1 MKKIIFTISIVSA
14 SLFGYSQNVGINTTG
29 ALPDASAGLDI
40 DFTNKGLL
48 VPRVSLT
55 STTDVVTIPI
65 PATSLLVYNTN
76 AAMTGGAVGYWY
88 YDGTQ
93 WVQAL
98 GPAGPAGPAGAAGP
112 AGPQG
117 PQGPQGPAGP
127 AGPTG
132 ATGATGPAGPT
143 GATGAAGPQGPQGPQ
158 GPAGP
163 TGATGATGP
172 QGPQGPMGPSWTLTT
187 PSFNAN
193 GNVIVNGTAGSGGPV
208 TSTQAAWLTTGNA
221 GIAAANFIG
230 PTNAA
235 DFKFRTNN
243 LERMTIE
250 ANGNIGIKTVT
261 PTSMLQMTNGGVNVG
276 ANAMAAYDNLGIDG
290 VSLSG
295 YNQGTTN
302 PYNGIEGITNYG
314 GTANAP
320 AGVFGLAINN
330 SLTHRAIGVRGAA
343 NGRDGIGVYGSR
355 QNTGG
360 TVGWGGLFL
369 NDLGYTGFFGAASDR
384 RLKKDIKP
392 LEGALAIVSKLNP
405 VSYYFDLQKYPNMG
419 LNTEKEYGFI
429 AQEVGEILP
438 EIVREKGLNTNGT
451 VEIKEND
458 LPNDKV
464 EVFSVMDY
472 TRIIPILTQ
481 AIKEQQEI
489 IKSLEKR
496 IEALENK

>member
-1 MKKIIFTISIVSA
+1 MKKIILTISIVSA

-55 STTDVVTIPI
+55 STTDVVTIPT

-98 GPAGPAGPAGAAGP
+98 GPQGPAGPAGAAGP
-112 AGPQG
+112 AGPQ
-117 PQGPQGPAGP
+117 GP

-143 GATGAAGPQGPQGPQ
+143 GATGATGPAGPAGPQ

-250 ANGNIGIKTVT
+250 ANGDIGIRTTTPLTSIHYSYNTVLSQFHT
-261 PTSMLQMTNGGVNVG
+261 MWDFNNTTDAIARAQSLNAGNGSRGWF
-276 ANAMAAYDNLGIDG
+276 
-290 VSLSG
+290 
-295 YNQGTTN
+295 
-302 PYNGIEGITNYG
+302 GITNYS
-314 GTANAP
+314 GTA
-320 AGVFGLAINN
+320 L
-330 SLTHRAIGVRGAA
+330 AA
-343 NGRDGIGVYGSR
+343 NGLMGLAMNATGTASGVEGFSNSTAGNGVLAGFVGG
-355 QNTGG
+355 NTAAATGWALFSNGWAGG
-360 TVGWGGLFL
+360 TTAWQNV
-369 NDLGYTGFFGAASDR
+369 SDQ
-384 RLKKDIKP
+384 RLKKNIVTID
-392 LEGALAIVSKLNP
+392 GALDKVMQLRGVEYN
-405 VSYYFDLQKYPNMG
+405 FDNSNFPG
-419 LNTEKEYGFI
+419 LGLDTQTKQIGFI
-429 AQEVGEILP
+429 AQEVEKVFP
-438 EIVREKGLNTNGT
+438 YIVREANLYSTSGEMDNGMSREQNVHKVKSLSYT
-451 VEIKEND
+451 LLVPVLVEA
-458 LPNDKV
+458 L
-464 EVFSVMDY
+464 
-472 TRIIPILTQ
+472 
-481 AIKEQQEI
+481 KEQQTI
-489 IKSLEKR
+489 IEQLEKR

>member
-112 AGPQG
+112 
-117 PQGPQGPAGP
+117 
-127 AGPTG
+127 
-132 ATGATGPAGPT
+132 
-143 GATGAAGPQGPQGPQ
+143 AGPQGPQGPQ

>member
-55 STTDVVTIPI
+55 STTDVVTIPT

-98 GPAGPAGPAGAAGP
+98 GPQGPAGPAGAAGP

-117 PQGPQGPAGP
+117 PVGPAGAVGPAGPQGPAGP
-127 AGPTG
+127 AG
-132 ATGATGPAGPT
+132 AVGPA
-143 GATGAAGPQGPQGPQ
+143 
-158 GPAGP
+158 
-163 TGATGATGP
+163 
-172 QGPQGPMGPSWTLTT
+172 GPQGPMGPSWTLTT

-243 LERMTIE
+243 IERMTIE

-302 PYNGIEGITNYG
+302 AYNGIEGITNYS

-360 TVGWGGLFL
+360 VVGWGGLFL

-392 LEGALAIVSKLNP
+392 LEGALDIVSKLNP

-451 VEIKEND
+451 VELKENG

-464 EVFSVMDY
+464 EIFSVMDY